1 MKLTIDMLRAL
12 ERRLREAG
20 VSRRIT
26 PLLRSRLFKRWLQ
39 NALAVF
45 WARAGWPRARAAP

>member
-1 MKLTIDMLRAL
+1 MAAMKLTIDMLRAL

-20 VSRRIT
+20 FSRRIT

-39 NALAVF
+39 DAPGSPAISP
-45 WARAGWPRARAAP
+45 WPPR

>member
-1 MKLTIDMLRAL
+1 MAAMKLTIDMLRAL

-39 NALAVF
+39 DAPGSPAISP
-45 WARAGWPRARAAP
+45 WPPR